1 MLNLKTH
8 FEQIPL
14 ETVRKMVEEQ
24 MRREP
29 PAEQCQDTENK
40 TVADDNLA
48 PQKLSI
54 MISSTSSQREL

>member
-29 PAEQCQDTENK
+29 PAEQYRGPK
-40 TVADDNLA
+40 KKLLADDDLA
-48 PQKLSI
+48 PQKHLTA
-54 MISSTSSQREL
+54 ISSTSSQREL